1 MADVTDPITTPPAS
15 MSMGGAA
22 VQMAVALLLILVVIL
37 LAYWMLRRFG
47 PRFGLGAPAKSRGL
61 RIESYLTL
69 GPKKN
74 IMVVRFLNRLLVLGV
89 TDQSIN
95 LLTEVDA
102 SDENKDF
109 QAVLDDAGRRAD
121 DPGSSGP
128 GAGG

>member
-1 MADVTDPITTPPAS
+1 
-15 MSMGGAA
+15 MGGAA
-22 VQMAVALLLILVVIL
+22 IQMAVALILVLAVIL
-37 LAYWMLRRFG
+37 LAYWVLRRFG
-47 PRFGLGAPAKSRGL
+47 PRFGLGSKASAHGL

-102 SDENKDF
+102 SNEATDF
-109 QAVLDDAGRRAD
+109 QTALDDAGRRAGGSD
-121 DPGSSGP
+121 SSGP
-128 GAGG
+128 GPGG